1 MAREPMQIAPM
12 VDKSVGAGGTVEP
25 EADSLQVELD
35 DVGET
40 LPEGIELDTGEQ
52 MEVMAEQYDHNANLA
67 EVMEDG
73 VLARIIHSIN

>member
-40 LPEGIELDTGEQ
+40 LPEGIELDTG
-52 MEVMAEQYDHNANLA
+52 
-67 EVMEDG
+67 
-73 VLARIIHSIN
+73 